1 MKYNEDIHPIKK
13 QIGLKLEKLLKD
25 NPIVFPEHRFVTVDS
40 RKAVELWEDAPS
52 NFSNYYCSTSSL
64 LDDYSVLY
72 DVDFNN
78 NEKEYIENNWK
89 DLIFE
94 LGEKE

>member
-1 MKYNEDIHPIKK
+1 MKYNKDIHPIKK

-40 RKAVELWEDAPS
+40 RKAVEFWEDVPDH
-52 NFSNYYCSTSSL
+52 SSDFYWSPIL
-64 LDDYSVLY
+64 ADIYQVLY
-72 DVDFNN
+72 DVDFTN
-78 NEKEYIENNWK
+78 NEKEYIENNWR
-89 DLIFE
+89 DLIFR